1 MLCWTTA
8 VGCVAVLW
16 SAECGCESL
25 LGVVWVVKD
34 SLKGSFG
41 GVKGLCLNTFI
52 PAVSSCD
59 PMPRTPHSPW
69 PEGRSPNPCSAS
81 RRAPAVLLS
90 KGARVHAGVCR
101 GLCSVS
107 SGFEGLLGVVRVLR
121 GLLEGVFGRG
131 SAHEGVWLVTDS
143 LKGTSEGVMGLS
155 LHSRFNAA
163 SPCDPDSRTPLGG
176 GILKA
181 LMSHMEV
188 AGWCLAAH
196 GSGLSTQLPLGLL
209 VGKQEECGRTVVG
222 MKHCETCA
230 GFYARSY
237 RVR

>member
-1 MLCWTTA
+1 VVHGWELGLGPSLRTVHITITTEFTEAEVCQDNHDPPPAMLCWTTA

-143 LKGTSEGVMGLS
+143 LKGASEGVMGLS

-176 GILKA
+176 VFSK
-181 LMSHMEV
+181 
-188 AGWCLAAH
+188 
-196 GSGLSTQLPLGLL
+196 P
-209 VGKQEECGRTVVG
+209 
-222 MKHCETCA
+222 
-230 GFYARSY
+230 
-237 RVR
+237 